1 MISVSSTSLGRLW
14 RFYKIGL
21 VNTLFGYGIY
31 ALLLSA
37 GLNMYAA
44 QIIGHV
50 VGVIFNYF
58 SYSLHVFRAAPA
70 SKLRFLF
77 SYALNYI
84 VSLASLALATTILSS
99 PYLAG
104 LLAMAITSVIN
115 FIILRRYV
123 FTSDRVKSHSRSAA
137 ADSESINNAS

>member
-1 MISVSSTSLGRLW
+1 VISLSSINLGRLW
-14 RFYKIGL
+14 RFYKIGFI
-21 VNTLFGYGIY
+21 NTLFGYGVY
-31 ALLLSA
+31 ALLLSV

-50 VGVIFNYF
+50 IGVIFNYF

-84 VSLASLALATTILSS
+84 VSLASLTLAATILSS

-104 LLAMAITSVIN
+104 LLAMVITSVIN
-115 FIILRRYV
+115 FIILQRYV
-123 FTSDRVKSHSRSAA
+123 FTSDRMQSHSRGAA
-137 ADSESINNAS
+137 AGSESINNAS

>member
-1 MISVSSTSLGRLW
+1 MIPLSSINLGRLW
-14 RFYKIGL
+14 RFFKIGFI
-21 VNTLFGYGIY
+21 NTLFGYGVY
-31 ALLLSA
+31 ALLLSV

-50 VGVIFNYF
+50 IGVIFNYF

-84 VSLASLALATTILSS
+84 VSLASLTLAATILSS

-104 LLAMAITSVIN
+104 LLAMVITSIIN
-115 FIILRRYV
+115 FIILQRYV
-123 FTSDRVKSHSRSAA
+123 FTSDRMQSHSRSAA
-137 ADSESINNAS
+137 AGSESINNAS

>member
-1 MISVSSTSLGRLW
+1 MISLSSTTLGRLW
-14 RFYKIGL
+14 RFYKIGFI
-21 VNTLFGYGIY
+21 NTLFGYGIY
-31 ALLLSA
+31 ALLLSV

-50 VGVIFNYF
+50 IGVIFNYF

-77 SYALNYI
+77 SYALNYM
-84 VSLASLALATTILSS
+84 VGLASLALAATILSS

-104 LLAMAITSVIN
+104 LLAMVITSVIN
-115 FIILRRYV
+115 FIILQRYV
-123 FTSDRVKSHSRSAA
+123 FTSDRMQSHSRSAA
-137 ADSESINNAS
+137 AGSESINNAS